1 MTKAEPQPP
10 GGPATA
16 ALSNIGASGRR
27 TVLEDRCRAGRI
39 ETAAGLDLTVGLVAD
54 GIGGENAGER
64 AAELTVTVVF
74 DHIAR
79 SAERNIPLLLKRAL
93 EEANRRVFADAR
105 GSRRKSNM
113 GSTAALAA
121 IADNRLYV
129 ANVGDSRI
137 YLLRDGKAACV
148 TRDHTWE
155 EEIVRS
161 GRLSPQEAAKHPRK
175 DEIVRSIGYDRSLQV
190 DLGLWLRG
198 GKESQAEAEGAQGLP
213 LQQGD
218 VVLVCSDGL
227 IKTRHNNPAA
237 HYVEEHELAP
247 LAQGRP
253 PKEAANRLVRRA
265 LAGKADDNVSA
276 VVLQIPGGQ
285 RARRR
290 LNPIVFAWA
299 GLALAL
305 VGAGYFLPK
314 ILHSGGGRGTPTIP
328 PLPSGVAYVSEVVG
342 NAEFQQG
349 SSGFRPLRA
358 EEIVAAG
365 TGAVLRTLGPDA
377 YIRVGL
383 ADQSIMYIGPNS
395 EIELL
400 AIADGSQV
408 RETVIV
414 LRRGIVLASTEA
426 GPLHTLAVKSPAGDT
441 ARLLGSLMGV
451 IFDELLPRFDVDCF
465 HERCEISRQ
474 GSGRLPIVLSRGQH
488 AWMDAEGVVSPPD
501 ATRSEPYSFANYGG
515 GLVPTPTSVTGGQGV
530 ILGATATRISGSPI
544 WVPPTVLPPTPTPT
558 RPSAPEPSDTPV
570 PTEPPPTDTP
580 EPTNPPRPSRTP
592 RPTHT
597 EVPPPTET
605 PETLPT
611 ETPGPTAE

>member
-1 MTKAEPQPP
+1 
-10 GGPATA
+10 
-16 ALSNIGASGRR
+16 
-27 TVLEDRCRAGRI
+27 
-39 ETAAGLDLTVGLVAD
+39 
-54 GIGGENAGER
+54 
-64 AAELTVTVVF
+64 
-74 DHIAR
+74 
-79 SAERNIPLLLKRAL
+79 
-93 EEANRRVFADAR
+93 
-105 GSRRKSNM
+105 
-113 GSTAALAA
+113 
-121 IADNRLYV
+121 
-129 ANVGDSRI
+129 
-137 YLLRDGKAACV
+137 
-148 TRDHTWE
+148 
-155 EEIVRS
+155 
-161 GRLSPQEAAKHPRK
+161 
-175 DEIVRSIGYDRSLQV
+175 
-190 DLGLWLRG
+190 LGLWLRG

-265 LAGKADDNVSA
+265 LTGKADDNVSA

-285 RARRR
+285 RVRRR

-400 AIADGSQV
+400 AIADDSQV

-544 WVPPTVLPPTPTPT
+544 WVPPTARPLTPTST
-558 RPSAPEPSDTPV
+558 RRGAAEPPPDTPV
-570 PTEPPPTDTP
+570 PTEPPTDTP
-580 EPTNPPRPSRTP
+580 EPTHPRRRSPTP
-592 RPTHT
+592 IPPTHT